1 MRGRPSWP
9 FLAVLPL
16 LVGMSASCGPA
27 TKIRPAPPEV
37 SMRFDELAVLGGDL
51 DGPAE
56 ELLGRPAAV
65 RTDRAGNVY
74 VADRGSMTVRVFD
87 TQGRFLRAF
96 GGRGRGRGEFLE
108 ITCLEVTSDGELI
121 VADGLGLRLTR
132 FAASGEVVATYPI
145 DEQAMLWPRRLRQ
158 IGPDRYLFLYKLPAA
173 DGQGK
178 RRPDAPFLFHLYDG
192 TFSTKLAT
200 FGRFTKILRQRG
212 VVPDHLTQ
220 IDPGSMWPEGDG
232 SVLYAP
238 GLYRGELYRYANQG
252 GTWKRTETLYGFV
265 TQPEPFTVVDDPD
278 RFERD
283 EIGFTLHSRG
293 GRYAGFFQNQSR
305 GVFRMR
311 DGRIVHFTL
320 ITEGEGRT
328 FGAELF
334 SSDGVLEGYAPL
346 HRAGAQPATVP
357 VHVVWK
363 DEEDRFYLRE
373 IRPDEARVR
382 IVRLVRDVAGT
393 PPQEPASGEAVR

>member
-132 FAASGEVVATYPI
+132 FGAGESRLHDLSVDPAQRDDLASARGADVARLLSLLDARSDLSALQSVAESEI
-145 DEQAMLWPRRLRQ
+145 DPETAERLRSL
-158 IGPDRYLFLYKLPAA
+158 G
-173 DGQGK
+173 
-178 RRPDAPFLFHLYDG
+178 
-192 TFSTKLAT
+192 
-200 FGRFTKILRQRG
+200 
-212 VVPDHLTQ
+212 
-220 IDPGSMWPEGDG
+220 
-232 SVLYAP
+232 
-238 GLYRGELYRYANQG
+238 
-252 GTWKRTETLYGFV
+252 
-265 TQPEPFTVVDDPD
+265 
-278 RFERD
+278 
-283 EIGFTLHSRG
+283 
-293 GRYAGFFQNQSR
+293 
-305 GVFRMR
+305 
-311 DGRIVHFTL
+311 
-320 ITEGEGRT
+320 
-328 FGAELF
+328 
-334 SSDGVLEGYAPL
+334 
-346 HRAGAQPATVP
+346 
-357 VHVVWK
+357 
-363 DEEDRFYLRE
+363 YLR
-373 IRPDEARVR
+373 
-382 IVRLVRDVAGT
+382 
-393 PPQEPASGEAVR
+393 